1 MVSFNVGNL
10 HKHFH
15 LYTGSCHSHDANFF
29 VKCGIKDCTRSY
41 SNYASFR
48 KHLKR
53 KHPEVVSSD
62 QEESEQFRGHG
73 DFELRNDGEEDM
85 QMADSSGGNMHSHD
99 VVANLQDS
107 AYGSHQ
113 RALFLL
119 KSKEVHKMSEQA
131 LCDIMTD
138 FTVMID
144 DILDDVY
151 REVEK
156 KLVANNV
163 LADDIGLREV
173 FNDAKFKYPFE
184 GLSSEYLRSKYYVE
198 HMNLV
203 VCKQFCLLSFF

>member
-1 MVSFNVGNL
+1 M
-10 HKHFH
+10 
-15 LYTGSCHSHDANFF
+15 
-29 VKCGIKDCTRSY
+29 
-41 SNYASFR
+41 
-48 KHLKR
+48 
-53 KHPEVVSSD
+53 
-62 QEESEQFRGHG
+62 
-73 DFELRNDGEEDM
+73 
-85 QMADSSGGNMHSHD
+85 
-99 VVANLQDS
+99 
-107 AYGSHQ
+107 
-113 RALFLL
+113 
-119 KSKEVHKMSEQA
+119 SKQA

-151 REVEK
+151 KEVEK